1 MQAEKEL
8 AKARVEV
15 AKEVRKA
22 KEAEAAMDL
31 HVSKAEERAHQELV
45 KHAQEQSWL
54 MTHLLLPLPIT
65 NILTIL
71 TTQGTAA
78 HSISL

>member
-1 MQAEKEL
+1 MQAVKEKLNEMSTMRKAKADARAEEKAEKEL

-31 HVSKAEERAHQELV
+31 HVAKAEDRAHQELV
-45 KHAQEQSWL
+45 KHAQEQS
-54 MTHLLLPLPIT
+54 
-65 NILTIL
+65 
-71 TTQGTAA
+71 
-78 HSISL
+78 

>member
-1 MQAEKEL
+1 MQTEKDL

-31 HVSKAEERAHQELV
+31 HVAKAEQKALHEVAKIAH
-45 KHAQEQSWL
+45 HQS
-54 MTHLLLPLPIT
+54 
-65 NILTIL
+65 
-71 TTQGTAA
+71 
-78 HSISL
+78 